1 MNSKI
6 INKLKKDTNNSSY
19 IVYREKNIKDIKV
32 NIIYNETLTDSD
44 KLSNFIYRSL
54 DHIEKI
60 YNKEDFLY
68 DVIKNNISN
77 IKIKDINNYQDIC
90 NYLNNG
96 FVILLIEN
104 DYSLALEVKKNIS
117 RIYL

>member
-60 YNKEDFLY
+60 YNKETSY
-68 DVIKNNISN
+68 MM
-77 IKIKDINNYQDIC
+77 
-90 NYLNNG
+90 
-96 FVILLIEN
+96 
-104 DYSLALEVKKNIS
+104 
-117 RIYL
+117 